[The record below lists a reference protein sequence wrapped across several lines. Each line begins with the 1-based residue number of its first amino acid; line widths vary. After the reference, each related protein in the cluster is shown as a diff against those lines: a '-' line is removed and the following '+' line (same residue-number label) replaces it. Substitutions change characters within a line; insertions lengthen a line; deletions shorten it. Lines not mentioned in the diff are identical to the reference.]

1 MILVLFMFSPGHAR
15 DKTGA
20 IWQTTGQVEHAE
32 RQHPREA
39 AQPSRAADV
48 RRVQAAA
55 DHGIQPEHTGTPLR
69 ELWRA
74 RSRLYRRQS
83 P

>member
-32 RQHPREA
+32 RQHLREA
-39 AQPSRAADV
+39 ARVKMVFAVEMHFQRENGFFAD
-48 RRVQAAA
+48 
-55 DHGIQPEHTGTPLR
+55 
-69 ELWRA
+69 LWDFRNEK
-74 RSRLYRRQS
+74 
-83 P
+83 

>member
-1 MILVLFMFSPGHAR
+1 MFSSSHAR

-39 AQPSRAADV
+39 ARVKMVFAVKMHFHREKYFEETANVGNEV
-48 RRVQAAA
+48 RQNC
-55 DHGIQPEHTGTPLR
+55 EFFCL
-69 ELWRA
+69 
-74 RSRLYRRQS
+74 S

>member
-1 MILVLFMFSPGHAR
+1 MFSSSHAR

-39 AQPSRAADV
+39 A
-48 RRVQAAA
+48 RVKMVFAVKMQF
-55 DHGIQPEHTGTPLR
+55 HR
-69 ELWRA
+69 EKYCLA
-74 RSRLYRRQS
+74 IL
-83 P
+83 